1 MKKAILS
8 VALTVFILF
17 SSCVVCFA
25 ANPTVEL
32 VSKRVVD
39 NTLKVDVVL
48 KDNPGVIVMRLK
60 LNYDTDAL
68 KLKQIEDK
76 AQLGENIH
84 TDNLGEKDIFLYW
97 SNPTASE
104 NYTFNGTVATLC
116 FDVLDSSKSADIS
129 LSYDIDNYDIFNFDL
144 NKVNFKTDSI
154 TVDLSNTVSD
164 TQSVPQNNEPQGLG
178 VWFYVGVA
186 VLVFLIATV
195 VVMVYVK
202 KRDEKDN

>member
-8 VALTVFILF
+8 VALTVLMLL

-76 AQLGENIH
+76 AQLGESIH
-84 TDNLGEKDIFLYW
+84 TDNLSEKDIFLYW
-97 SNPTASE
+97 SNPTAAE

-116 FDVLDSSKSADIS
+116 FDVLDLSKSAEIS

-164 TQSVPQNNEPQGLG
+164 TQSVPQNNESQGLG

-186 VLVFLIATV
+186 VLVLLIATV